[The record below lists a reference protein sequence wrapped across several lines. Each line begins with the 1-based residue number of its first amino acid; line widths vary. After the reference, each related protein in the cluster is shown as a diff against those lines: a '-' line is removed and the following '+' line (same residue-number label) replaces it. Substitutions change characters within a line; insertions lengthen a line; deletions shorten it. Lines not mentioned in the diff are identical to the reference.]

1 MWARYF
7 DEFKPCKD
15 MALMTP
21 LRAAAEFGRD
31 MADKR
36 TAPRWLSLVG
46 NSGTGKTHLAK
57 GIWRAW
63 EDKGQFYMKRGA
75 ELVKHGL
82 FKKFSKLC
90 NEMRGGAFSAFQ
102 SCADAD
108 FLVLDDLGSEYST
121 EFSQRQ
127 LASMLDQ
134 RLGKWT
140 VITSNLSMKDISDI
154 DVRIADRMIRGDNEV
169 IELDCVS
176 YSMRAKD

>member
-63 EDKGQFYMKRGA
+63 EDKGKFYMKRGA

-140 VITSNLSMKDISDI
+140 VITTNLSMKDISDI